1 MVLNIMKMM
10 MLIEND
16 KIERCCDE
24 IGVKVDSNEIDRVNY
39 IGKLVF
45 DTIIK

>member
-1 MVLNIMKMM
+1 MMLNIMKMM
-10 MLIEND
+10 LLNKND
-16 KIERCCDE
+16 KVERCCDE

-45 DTIIK
+45 DTNIE